1 MDAIEN
7 TLLIGHCV
15 KSIIYVDCKSFSA
28 KTVMVMLQ
36 VNRRT
41 LKEKTTAKKKT
52 GVRFTQFELHHHII
66 ECGGFPVDYVKN
78 TQVIHSAI
86 EGKAKLRIN

>member
-1 MDAIEN
+1 MDGIEK

-36 VNRRT
+36 VNRQT
-41 LKEKTTAKKKT
+41 LKKKTTAKKKKQ
-52 GVRFTQFELHHHII
+52 V
-66 ECGGFPVDYVKN
+66 YVLPSLSY
-78 TQVIHSAI
+78 TIT
-86 EGKAKLRIN
+86 